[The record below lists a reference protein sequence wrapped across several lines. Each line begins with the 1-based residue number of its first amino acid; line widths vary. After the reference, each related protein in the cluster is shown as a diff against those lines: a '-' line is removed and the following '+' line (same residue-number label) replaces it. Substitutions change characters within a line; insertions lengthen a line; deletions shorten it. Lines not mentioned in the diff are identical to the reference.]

1 MSPTCYVRAMSFV
14 EVNGARLHVRQEGAG
29 DDILLLCGLGDDLT
43 AWDAQTAE
51 FAATH
56 RVTVI
61 DNRGV
66 GQSTLP
72 DGDFGVADLAADAA
86 GVCDALAIGRAHVMG
101 FSMGGAIA
109 QELVLARPD
118 LVRSLVLV
126 GSWCTSDRLL
136 QELVKGI
143 AYTAGTADD
152 ARAWL
157 YSFLGLVHSAAVH
170 EDGRIDTFVEA
181 ALANPHPQETE
192 AFQRTARAILHHDT
206 ADRLAGID
214 VPTLVVVG
222 EGDMLC
228 PPRHSRAIATRIAGS
243 RLVEVPEQAHQPF
256 QEDPA
261 GFNELVRGFLTTT

>member
-1 MSPTCYVRAMSFV
+1 MPFV
-14 EVNGARLHVRQEGAG
+14 EVNGAKLHVRQEGAG
-29 DDILLLCGLGDDLT
+29 DDILLLCGLGDDQT
-43 AWDAQTAE
+43 AWDAQTEE

-72 DGDFGVADLAADAA
+72 DGEFTVADLAADAA
-86 GVCDALAIGRAHVMG
+86 GVCDALGVARAHVMG

-109 QELVLARPD
+109 QELALARPD
-118 LVRSLVLV
+118 LVRSLVIV
-126 GSWCTSDRLL
+126 GSWCTSDRLF
-136 QELVKGI
+136 QEIIKGA

-157 YSFLGLVHSAAVH
+157 YAFLGLVYSAAVH

-181 ALANPHPQETE
+181 ALANPYPQETE
-192 AFQRTARAILHHDT
+192 AFQRTAQALLHHDT
-206 ADRLAGID
+206 ADRLPAIA

-222 EGDMLC
+222 EDDMLC
-228 PPRHSRAIATRIAGS
+228 PPRHSRAIAVRIPGS

-261 GFNELVRGFLTTT
+261 GFNELVRGFLKTT

>member
-1 MSPTCYVRAMSFV
+1 MPFV
-14 EVNGARLHVRQEGAG
+14 EVNGARLHVRQEGTG
-29 DDILLLCGLGDDLT
+29 EDILLLCGLGDDVA
-43 AWDAQTAE
+43 AWDAQTDA

-72 DGDFGVADLAADAA
+72 DGEFTVADLAADAA
-86 GVCDALAIGRAHVMG
+86 GVCDELGVAAAHVMG

-109 QELVLARPD
+109 QELALSRPD

-126 GSWCTSDRLL
+126 DSWCTSDRLF
-136 QELVKGI
+136 QELIKGA

-157 YSFLGLVHSAAVH
+157 YAFLGLVYSAAVH
-170 EDGRIDTFVEA
+170 EDGRIDAFVDA
-181 ALANPHPQETE
+181 ALANPHPQETD
-192 AFQRTARAILHHDT
+192 AFQRTARAILRHDT
-206 ADRLAGID
+206 ADRLPAITA
-214 VPTLVVVG
+214 PTLVVVG
-222 EGDMLC
+222 EDDLLC
-228 PPRHSRAIATRIAGS
+228 PPRYSRAIAARIPGS

-261 GFNELVRGFLTTT
+261 GFNDLVRDFLKTT